1 MYLYN
6 LQVSAN
12 ILHLLDICESFLQF
26 SIFLLIKIE
35 LQLFGVYV
43 VKEKQFFLVLV
54 YWYSAELSSM
64 SDQLSIM
71 ELIDCNATL
80 EHIYIYKIL
89 CFVFFLFFSLSRV
102 GRTYQW
108 HREGYR
114 QWSLLA
120 MCSYRQAYSNN

>member
-43 VKEKQFFLVLV
+43 VKEKQLI
-54 YWYSAELSSM
+54 LSSVG
-64 SDQLSIM
+64 I
-71 ELIDCNATL
+71 LIQCWVI
-80 EHIYIYKIL
+80 IYVWPVKYHGINRL
-89 CFVFFLFFSLSRV
+89 
-102 GRTYQW
+102 
-108 HREGYR
+108 
-114 QWSLLA
+114 
-120 MCSYRQAYSNN
+120 